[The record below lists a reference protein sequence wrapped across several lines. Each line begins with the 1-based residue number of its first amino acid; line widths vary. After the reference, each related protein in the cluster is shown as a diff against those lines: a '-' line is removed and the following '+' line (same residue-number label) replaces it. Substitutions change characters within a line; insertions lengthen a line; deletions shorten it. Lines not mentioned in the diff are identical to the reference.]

1 MSELIV
7 DIGNTRA
14 KTAIFRNDRPE
25 KVYVSEIPNINF
37 FEEIFSNHK
46 NIEHAIISTVRS
58 DSDNIIQYIGQK
70 VNTVFELNSNTRIP
84 ITLCYETPQTLGK
97 DRIAAA
103 VGAYTLYPKTD
114 LLIIDAGTAITYDFI
129 DKNKQ
134 YYGGFIS
141 PGIQMRVKALNHFTQ
156 KLPLVNIPDPKNIEG
171 NNTTNS
177 IIGGIQYGLQGEI
190 ENIISHYR
198 KKSNNLFIILTGGDK
213 NYFEILLKNH
223 KFVAAEITLIGLH
236 TILKHNT

>member
-1 MSELIV
+1 
-7 DIGNTRA
+7 
-14 KTAIFRNDRPE
+14 
-25 KVYVSEIPNINF
+25 
-37 FEEIFSNHK
+37 
-46 NIEHAIISTVRS
+46 
-58 DSDNIIQYIGQK
+58 
-70 VNTVFELNSNTRIP
+70 
-84 ITLCYETPQTLGK
+84 
-97 DRIAAA
+97 
-103 VGAYTLYPKTD
+103 
-114 LLIIDAGTAITYDFI
+114 
-129 DKNKQ
+129 
-134 YYGGFIS
+134 
-141 PGIQMRVKALNHFTQ
+141 MRVKALNHFTQ